1 MMSYS
6 SAQGGFILSITG
18 KNFSLGLHSRIGE
31 NNIFVRLDNV
41 LCENHPLL
49 GETVSEVFF

>member
-31 NNIFVRLDNV
+31 NNIFVCLDNV
-41 LCENHPLL
+41 ICENHPLL